1 MLFVSPL
8 ENLNFSNAYIRAVP
22 YSIMSNNEDHFYSN
36 LPVHKMPL
44 HQLLIQNRL
53 FEKVVASWYVIIT
66 DIKSSTA
73 AVNLGLHENVN
84 LVATGSIVAVLNIAF
99 KANISVPFFFGGDGA
114 TFIVPPGIVDDV
126 MKSLLKY
133 KDNTLQNFNL
143 ELRTGIIPVAEIYK
157 EGHSLNICRFSSA
170 ETFSIPIVLGDG
182 LAYAEQVIKGEHYL
196 LAGHDTASDEIDLS
210 GMQCRWDK
218 IEPPENSDEVV
229 TLIVIA
235 SETEQQASVFSK
247 VIHHLDQIYGS
258 PEKRQ
263 PISVSKLIFK
273 TSFNS
278 LGKEMKHRLGKIKFF
293 ELLKSWFI
301 NIYGYIYFRT
311 ARGKKYLKQLVE
323 MSDTLVID
331 GRINTV
337 ITGTAQQ
344 RLALQK
350 ELNQLEKDNKILYA
364 LYVSGE
370 SIMSCYVRDLEDD
383 HIHFVDGA
391 DGGYTQAAGILKQ
404 KIRDKLGAD

>member
-1 MLFVSPL
+1 MPNS
-8 ENLNFSNAYIRAVP
+8 
-22 YSIMSNNEDHFYSN
+22 EDHFYSN
-36 LPVHKMPL
+36 LPIHKMPL
-44 HQLLIQNRL
+44 HQLLIKNQL
-53 FEKVVASWYVIIT
+53 FEKVVASWCVIIT
-66 DIKSSTA
+66 DIKHSTA
-73 AVNLGLHENVN
+73 AVNSGQHENVN
-84 LVATGSIVAVLNIAF
+84 LIATGSIVAVLNIAF

-114 TFIVPPGIVDDV
+114 TFIVPPSIVDDV

-133 KDNTLQNFNL
+133 RDNTLQNFNL
-143 ELRTGIIPVAEIYK
+143 DLRTGIMPVEEIYK
-157 EGHSLNICRFSSA
+157 QGYRLNICRFSSA
-170 ETFSIPIVLGDG
+170 GTFSIPIVLGDG
-182 LAYAEQVIKGEHYL
+182 LAYAEQIIKGENYL
-196 LAGHDTASDEIDLS
+196 LADHDTASDEIDLS

-235 SETEQQASVFSK
+235 SEIEQQAIAFSK
-247 VIHHLDQIYGS
+247 VIHHLDKIYGT

-278 LGKEMKHRLGKIKFF
+278 LGKEMKHRIGKIKLF
-293 ELLKSWFI
+293 ELLKSWLI

-311 ARGKKYLKQLVE
+311 ERGKRYLKQLVE

-344 RLALQK
+344 RLILQK
-350 ELNQLEKDNKILYA
+350 ELNQLEKNNEILYA

-404 KIRDKLGAD
+404 KIRDKLNAR